1 MTATAAQPI
10 RILLQTTIP
19 YAEDDWHVGRF
30 SALRDFI
37 AGLQD
42 DAGAPLAEV
51 TARNREPDAGA
62 IDPVLARIDRSDY
75 DQVWLIGV
83 DTGGDTGLSAQ
94 ECAALSAFRRAGGAI
109 LSTRDHNDLGSSLC
123 KLGGVGKAH
132 YFHSISP
139 DPDPDRN
146 RRDDPDTPAID
157 YPNYHSGANG
167 DVQRITAADPA
178 HPALSRDDGSTIAT
192 LPAHPHEGGVGAPPD
207 DPSARVVVTGTSQ
220 ATHRPFTI
228 AVAFDG
234 SDGNGRGWAESTFH
248 HFVNYNWDPRL
259 GCPSFVS
266 EPPSDVLVKQPSL
279 LDDTKTY
286 VRNLVGWL
294 GRRAS

>member
-1 MTATAAQPI
+1 MTSTAAKPI

-37 AGLQD
+37 AGLRD
-42 DAGAPLAEV
+42 EAGLPLAAV
-51 TARNREPDAGA
+51 TSRDRETDANGD
-62 IDPVLARIDRSDY
+62 DPVLSTIDRIDY

-83 DTGGDTGLSAQ
+83 DTGGETGISGGDCKGLSD
-94 ECAALSAFRRAGGAI
+94 FRRAGGAI
-109 LSTRDHNDLGSSLC
+109 LSTRYHNDLGSSLC
-123 KLGGVGKAH
+123 NLGGIGKAH
-132 YFHSISP
+132 YFHSVNP

-146 RRDDPDTPAID
+146 RRDDPFTTTID
-157 YPNYHSGANG
+157 YPNYHSGSNG
-167 DVQRITAADPA
+167 DVQRVAVTDAA
-178 HPALSRDDGSTIAT
+178 HPVVRSDDGATIAT

-207 DPSARVVVTGTSQ
+207 DPTARVLVTGTSQ
-220 ATHRPFTI
+220 VTHRPFNI

-248 HFVNYNWDPRL
+248 HFADYNWDPRL

-266 EPPSDVLVKQPSL
+266 EPPSDALVKKPSL

-286 VRNLVGWL
+286 VRNLVRWL
-294 GRRAS
+294 GRRSA